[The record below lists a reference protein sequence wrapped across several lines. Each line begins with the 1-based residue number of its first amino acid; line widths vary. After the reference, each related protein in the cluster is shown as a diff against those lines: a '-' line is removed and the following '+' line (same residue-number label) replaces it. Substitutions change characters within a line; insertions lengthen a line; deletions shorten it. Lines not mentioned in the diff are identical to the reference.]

1 VAKKRGNGEGTTP
14 YKRKN
19 GLWCVQY
26 TVYTAEGR
34 KRKTLYGKTRQ
45 EAATKLAK
53 ALSDREDGLVFDD
66 GGLTV
71 GTYLDR
77 WLDGSVRGSVRRSTF
92 DRYEIAVRVHIKPAL
107 GRLKL
112 KQLTPTHV
120 AAFYQE
126 RLAAGSAPASV
137 NKLHVTLHK
146 TLDQAVKW
154 HMIPHNVA
162 EVVKAPRP
170 APEEIRPLDR
180 EQTKVFLKTA
190 RGERFEALY
199 MLAVTTGLRQGELLS
214 LKWEDVDLENGLIRV
229 RRTLTRHKGR
239 LFLGEPKSKRSRRTV
254 RLTEVAVEALEGHL
268 ARQMEQIERL
278 GDLYEDQRLVF
289 ATQRGTL
296 VNPTNLRRR
305 SFAPLLEKAKLPTI
319 RFHDLRH
326 TCATLLLSSNVN
338 PKIVSE
344 MLGHSSIAITLHTYS
359 HVLPNMQGSAARALE
374 DALR

>member
-180 EQTKVFLKTA
+180 EQTKIFLETA
-190 RGERFEALY
+190 RRERFEALY
-199 MLAVTTGLRQGELLS
+199 VLAVTTGLRQGELLG

-229 RRTLTRHKGR
+229 RRTLTRNRGR
-239 LFLGEPKSKRSRRTV
+239 LLLGEPKTKRSRRTV
-254 RLTEVAVEALEGHL
+254 RLTKAAVEALEGHL

-278 GDLYEDQRLVF
+278 GDLYEDQGLIF

-305 SFAPLLEKAKLPTI
+305 SFAPLLEKAGLPTI

-344 MLGHSSIAITLHTYS
+344 MLGHSSIAITLDTYS
-359 HVLPNMQGSAARALE
+359 HVLPNMQDSAARALE